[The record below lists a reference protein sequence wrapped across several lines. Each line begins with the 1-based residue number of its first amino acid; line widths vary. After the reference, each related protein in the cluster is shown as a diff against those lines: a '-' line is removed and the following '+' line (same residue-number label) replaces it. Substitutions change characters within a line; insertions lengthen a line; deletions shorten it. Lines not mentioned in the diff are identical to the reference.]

1 MWNSFVRMMR
11 AKNIRKKLLFDLL
24 ILAIIRAVS
33 QLPLPGVQ
41 TDFFK
46 NYFASGT
53 AGDAFSFLNAF
64 TGGGFENFSLF
75 ALSITPYITA
85 TIIVQLLTIAFPSLE
100 EMSRDG
106 EEGRKKLSRISRW
119 MTVALSVFE
128 GTAMCIGFRNQ
139 LILNFN
145 VLNVILTVAALTA
158 GSCAMMWMGNQIDEK
173 GLGNGISIV
182 LLYNILS
189 RVPQDMITLYEN
201 FVKGKTIAKSAVAW
215 CVIFA
220 VIIGITALTAVLNGA
235 ERRIPV
241 QYSQKMVGRRMM
253 GGQGSQ
259 IPLKVNTGGVIPVI
273 FASSIM
279 SFPGIIVAF
288 FGKNPGGWAG
298 KILKMLSSGNW
309 FEPSDWLPTVG
320 FALYLLL
327 VVFFAYFYTSIT
339 FNPMEIADN
348 LKKSGGM
355 IPGIRPG
362 KPTED
367 YLNRILKYIIFIGA
381 IGLVIV
387 CTIPFVINGLSG
399 ASISFGGTSLII
411 IVSVIL
417 ETISQAQA
425 LTAERKYK
433 GFLSD

>member
-1 MWNSFVRMMR
+1 MFDSV
-11 AKNIRKKLLFDLL
+11 KNTLRVKEVQKKLFFDLL
-24 ILAIIRAVS
+24 ILIIVRAVS
-33 QLPLPGVQ
+33 QLPLPGIH

-46 NYFASGT
+46 SYFAGN
-53 AGDAFSFLNAF
+53 DAYSFLNAF
-64 TGGGFENFSLF
+64 TGGGFENFSIF

-85 TIIVQLLTIAFPSLE
+85 TIIVQLLTIAIPSLE
-100 EMSRDG
+100 EISRDG
-106 EEGRKKLSRISRW
+106 EEGRKKLEKISRW
-119 MTVALSVFE
+119 LTVALSLFE
-128 GTAMCIGFRNQ
+128 STAMCIGFRNQ
-139 LILNFN
+139 LMIDFS
-145 VLNVILTVAALTA
+145 VVNVIMTVSVLTA
-158 GSCAMMWMGNQIDEK
+158 GSCTLMWLGNQIDEK
-173 GLGNGISIV
+173 GLGNGISII

-189 RVPQDMITLYEN
+189 RVPQDMITLYDN
-201 FVKGKTIAKSAVAW
+201 FVKGKTIAKAAVTWA
-215 CVIFA
+215 VIFG
-220 VIIGITALTAVLNGA
+220 VIIGITVLTTVLNGA

-241 QYSQKMVGRRMM
+241 QYSQKMVGRRMV
-253 GGQGSQ
+253 GVQGSE

-288 FGKNPGGWAG
+288 IGKRPGGWAG
-298 KILKMLSSGNW
+298 TILDMLSSNNW
-309 FEPSDWLPTVG
+309 FRPSDWFLTIG
-320 FALYLLL
+320 LGLYIVL

-387 CTIPFVINGLSG
+387 CAIPFVINGLSG
-399 ASISFGGTSLII
+399 ANVSFGGTSLII

-417 ETISQAQA
+417 ETIGQTEA
-425 LTAERKYK
+425 LTADKKYK
-433 GFLSD
+433 GFLLG

>member
-11 AKNIRKKLLFDLL
+11 TKDIRKKLLFDLV

-53 AGDAFSFLNAF
+53 AGDAYSFLNAF

-119 MTVALSVFE
+119 LTVALSVFE

-139 LILNFN
+139 LVLDFN
-145 VLNVILTVAALTA
+145 VINVIMTVAALTA

-201 FVKGKTIAKSAVAW
+201 FVKGKTVAKSAVAW
-215 CVIFA
+215 CVIFVA
-220 VIIGITALTAVLNGA
+220 IIGITTLTAVLNGA

-253 GGQGSQ
+253 GGHGSQ

-288 FGKNPGGWAG
+288 LGKQPGGWGG
-298 KILKMLSSGNW
+298 KILSMLSSGNW
-309 FEPSDWLPTVG
+309 FNPADWLSTIG

-355 IPGIRPG
+355 IPGVRPG

-367 YLNRILKYIIFIGA
+367 YLNRILKYVIFIGA
-381 IGLVIV
+381 IGLVTV

-399 ASISFGGTSLII
+399 ANVSFGGTSLII

-417 ETISQAQA
+417 ETISQAQT
-425 LTAERKYK
+425 LTAEHKYK
-433 GFLSD
+433 GFLSE